1 MNRAASEGYGSEAF
15 HEHLAACRDRDDVSD
30 VWEGRVGRRLITEQ
44 YATWLVGLAPWLVFL
59 TLTFRDEIPLDSA
72 VRRFKLLVSV
82 LNKSLL
88 GKHYTRYVGHSYFS
102 YVMAVEDQKRGVPH
116 IHALTDKPLDFA
128 LIHAWW
134 PVGSGFAWTS
144 IVRDRGRSVWY
155 VAKYVSKGGELV
167 PYKASVDFTPVPPPV
182 WWMVPG
188 QDLKCVGSDAAG
200 AEGPQSEAPRRDAG
214 ECDGDLR
221 PGPAG

>member
-1 MNRAASEGYGSEAF
+1 MIPTARDGYGSEAF
-15 HEHLAACRDRDDVSD
+15 QEHLAACRDQDDISD
-30 VWEGRVGRRLITEQ
+30 VWGGRVARRLITEQ

-128 LIHAWW
+128 LIHDWW
-134 PVGSGFAWTS
+134 PVASGFAWTS
-144 IVRDRGRSVWY
+144 IVRDSARAVWY
-155 VAKYVSKGGELV
+155 VAKYVAKGGELV
-167 PYKASVDFTPVPPPV
+167 PYKASVDFTPVPPPL
-182 WWMVPG
+182 WWMG
-188 QDLKCVGSDAAG
+188 AATGLGGAETGGAG
-200 AEGPQSEAPRRDAG
+200 AEGARSEAPRRDAG

-221 PGPAG
+221 PESAG